1 MNFIM
6 KKKKN
11 SLYDII
17 KETVECFNMRLV
29 NLGNVINFPKLY
41 YESILPQNA
50 TTGPSQSQFQKIQSL
65 KNRSD

>member
-1 MNFIM
+1 
-6 KKKKN
+6 
-11 SLYDII
+11 
-17 KETVECFNMRLV
+17 MRLV

-41 YESILPQNA
+41 YDESILPQNA